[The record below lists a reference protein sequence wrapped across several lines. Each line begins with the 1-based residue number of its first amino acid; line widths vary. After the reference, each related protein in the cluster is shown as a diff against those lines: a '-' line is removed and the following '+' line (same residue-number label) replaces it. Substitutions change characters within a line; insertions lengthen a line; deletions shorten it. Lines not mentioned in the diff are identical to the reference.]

1 MSDINKVRI
10 FVGNNDKITRYENNL
25 VTLTLE
31 NGEIFEKLEP
41 RRLFPISRVDQYIIL
56 IDEDGKEAAI
66 IRNFQS
72 IDKESAK
79 IVQESIDDY
88 YLVPNILRIYSVVEK
103 SGTLVWETE
112 TNRGSK
118 RIEIRD
124 RNHDIKVY
132 KDGRLRIRDADDNRY
147 IIEDYQ
153 KLDKH
158 SKYLLTSDLYKVLVL
173 Y

>member
-1 MSDINKVRI
+1 MSDIKKERI
-10 FVGNNDKITRYENNL
+10 FVGKNDKITRYENNL

-41 RRLFPISRVDQYIIL
+41 RRLFPISRVDQYITL
-56 IDEDGKEAAI
+56 IDEDGKEVAI

-72 IDKESAK
+72 MDKESAK

-88 YLVPNILRIYSVVEK
+88 YLVPNILRIYSAVEK

-112 TNRGSK
+112 TNRGFK
-118 RIEIRD
+118 RLEIRD
-124 RNHDIKVY
+124 RNHDIRVY

-147 IIEDYQ
+147 IIENYQ

-158 SKYLLTSDLYKVLVL
+158 SQYLLTSDL
-173 Y
+173 

>member
-66 IRNFQS
+66 IRDFQS

-158 SKYLLTSDLYKVLVL
+158 SKYLLTSDL
-173 Y
+173 

>member
-88 YLVPNILRIYSVVEK
+88 YLVPNILRIYLVVEK

-158 SKYLLTSDLYKVLVL
+158 SKYLLTSDL
-173 Y
+173 

>member
-1 MSDINKVRI
+1 MSDINKERI
-10 FVGNNDKITRYENNL
+10 FVGKNDKITRYENNL

-31 NGEIFEKLEP
+31 NGVIFEKLEP

-56 IDEDGKEAAI
+56 INEDGKEAAI

-72 IDKESAK
+72 LDKESAK

-112 TNRGSK
+112 TNRGFK
-118 RIEIRD
+118 RLEIRD
-124 RNHDIKVY
+124 RNHDIRVY

-147 IIEDYQ
+147 IIQNYE
-153 KLDKH
+153 KLDIH
-158 SKYLLTSDLYKVLVL
+158 SKYLLTSDL
-173 Y
+173 

>member
-88 YLVPNILRIYSVVEK
+88 YLVPNILCIYSVVEK

-158 SKYLLTSDLYKVLVL
+158 SKYLLTSDL
-173 Y
+173 

>member
-1 MSDINKVRI
+1 MSDIKKERI
-10 FVGNNDKITRYENNL
+10 FVGKSDKITRCENNL
-25 VTLTLE
+25 VNLTLE
-31 NGEIFEKLEP
+31 NGENFEKLEP
-41 RRLFPISRVDQYIIL
+41 RRLFPISRIDQYITL
-56 IDEDGKEAAI
+56 LDEDGKEVAI

-79 IVQESIDDY
+79 IVQQSIDDY
-88 YLVPNILRIYSVVEK
+88 YLVPNILRIYSVIEK

-112 TNRGSK
+112 TNRGFK
-118 RIEIRD
+118 RLEIRD
-124 RNHDIKVY
+124 RNHDVKVY

-158 SKYLLTSDLYKVLVL
+158 SKYLLTSDV
-173 Y
+173 

>member
-112 TNRGSK
+112 TTRGSK
-118 RIEIRD
+118 RIEIRA

-147 IIEDYQ
+147 IFEDYL

-158 SKYLLTSDLYKVLVL
+158 SKYLLTSDL
-173 Y
+173 

>member
-1 MSDINKVRI
+1 MSDINNVRI

-66 IRNFQS
+66 IRDFQS

-88 YLVPNILRIYSVVEK
+88 YLVPSILRIYSVVEK

-158 SKYLLTSDLYKVLVL
+158 SKYLLTSDL
-173 Y
+173 

>member
-158 SKYLLTSDLYKVLVL
+158 SKYLLTSDL
-173 Y
+173 

>member
-1 MSDINKVRI
+1 MSVIKKERI
-10 FVGNNDKITRYENNL
+10 FVGKNDKIIRYENNL

-31 NGEIFEKLEP
+31 SGESFEKLEP

-72 IDKESAK
+72 MDNESAK

-88 YLVPNILRIYSVVEK
+88 YLVPNILRIYSIVDK
-103 SGTLVWETE
+103 NGALVWETE
-112 TNRGSK
+112 TNRGFK
-118 RIEIRD
+118 RFEICD

-158 SKYLLTSDLYKVLVL
+158 SKNLLTFDL
-173 Y
+173 

>member
-153 KLDKH
+153 KLDKY
-158 SKYLLTSDLYKVLVL
+158 SKYLLTSDL
-173 Y
+173 

>member
-158 SKYLLTSDLYKVLVL
+158 SKYLLTSDV
-173 Y
+173 

>member
-132 KDGRLRIRDADDNRY
+132 KDGSLRIRDADDNRY

-158 SKYLLTSDLYKVLVL
+158 SKYLLTSDL
-173 Y
+173 

>member
-41 RRLFPISRVDQYIIL
+41 RRLFPISRVDQQIIL

-158 SKYLLTSDLYKVLVL
+158 SKYLLTSDL
-173 Y
+173 

>member
-56 IDEDGKEAAI
+56 LDEDGKEAAI

-79 IVQESIDDY
+79 ILQESIDDY

-158 SKYLLTSDLYKVLVL
+158 SKYLLTSDL
-173 Y
+173 

>member
-56 IDEDGKEAAI
+56 LDEDGKEAAI

-79 IVQESIDDY
+79 ILQESIDDY

-147 IIEDYQ
+147 LIEDYQ

-158 SKYLLTSDLYKVLVL
+158 SKYLLTSDL
-173 Y
+173 

>member
-56 IDEDGKEAAI
+56 MDEDGKEAAI

-158 SKYLLTSDLYKVLVL
+158 SKYLLTSDL
-173 Y
+173 

>member
-1 MSDINKVRI
+1 MSDTNKVRI

-25 VTLTLE
+25 VTLTLQ

-56 IDEDGKEAAI
+56 IDEGGNEAAI
-66 IRNFQS
+66 IRDFQS
-72 IDKESAK
+72 MDKESAK
-79 IVQESIDDY
+79 IVRESIDDY
-88 YLVPNILRIYSVVEK
+88 YLVPKILRIYSVAEK

-158 SKYLLTSDLYKVLVL
+158 SKYLLTSDL
-173 Y
+173 

>member
-56 IDEDGKEAAI
+56 LDEDGKEAAI

-158 SKYLLTSDLYKVLVL
+158 SKYLLTSDL
-173 Y
+173 

>member
-72 IDKESAK
+72 IDEESAK

-158 SKYLLTSDLYKVLVL
+158 SKYLLTSDL
-173 Y
+173 